1 MTECKIFHK
10 GRKNLDKRGEEWYN
24 NSVLDGVPSEK
35 TKRKETNMHNRM
47 MKAVCLIL
55 AVLMLSVCFVACD
68 KDPFDDAASAGANGK
83 VDMTAVKA
91 AINSMKTEEFEE
103 TSKKT
108 NYVRLTVKDHG
119 DIVIRLCPDIAPISV
134 KNFQKLVGNHFYDGL
149 TFHRVMKN
157 FMIQGGD
164 PKGDGTGGSDTIKGE
179 FAANGVTN
187 NLSHVAGVISMARL
201 SYPLDSASC
210 QFFICNA
217 DPTYLDGQYAA
228 FGFVVAGMETV
239 YSISDVAVGGSAGTT
254 PLETVVIEKAC
265 FVEIEAK

>member
-1 MTECKIFHK
+1 M
-10 GRKNLDKRGEEWYN
+10 KNRFFK
-24 NSVLDGVPSEK
+24 S
-35 TKRKETNMHNRM
+35 
-47 MKAVCLIL
+47 ACLVL

-91 AINSMKTEEFEE
+91 AINSMKTDEFEE
-103 TSKKT
+103 TDKKT
-108 NYVRLTVKDHG
+108 NYVKLTVKDHG
-119 DIVIRLCPDIAPISV
+119 EIVIRLCPDIAPISV
-134 KNFQKLVGNHFYDGL
+134 KNFQGLVDKKFYDGL

-164 PKGDGTGGSDTIKGE
+164 PKGDGTGGSETIKGE
-179 FAANGVTN
+179 FAANGVVN

-217 DPTYLDGQYAA
+217 NPTYLDGQYAA

-239 YSISDVAVGGSAGTT
+239 YSISDVAVGGAAGTM
-254 PLETVVIEKAC
+254 PLEKVIIEKAC
-265 FVEIEAK
+265 FVKMAADAK

>member
-1 MTECKIFHK
+1 MKNRIFK
-10 GRKNLDKRGEEWYN
+10 
-24 NSVLDGVPSEK
+24 S
-35 TKRKETNMHNRM
+35 
-47 MKAVCLIL
+47 ACLIL
-55 AVLMLSVCFVACD
+55 AALMLSMCFVACD
-68 KDPFDDAASAGANGK
+68 EKDRFDDAASVGANGK

-103 TSKKT
+103 TNQKT
-108 NYVRLTVKDHG
+108 NYVRLTVKNHG

-134 KNFQKLVGNHFYDGL
+134 KNFQKLVGDNFYDGL
-149 TFHRVMKN
+149 TFHRVMQN

-239 YSISDVAVGGSAGTT
+239 YSISNVAVGGSAGTT
-254 PLETVVIEKAC
+254 PLEKVIIEKAR
-265 FVEIEAK
+265 FVKIAE

>member
-1 MTECKIFHK
+1 MKNRIFK
-10 GRKNLDKRGEEWYN
+10 SACL
-24 NSVLDGVPSEK
+24 VL
-35 TKRKETNMHNRM
+35 
-47 MKAVCLIL
+47 A
-55 AVLMLSVCFVACD
+55 ALMLSMCFVACD
-68 KDPFDDAASAGANGK
+68 KKDRFDAAASEDANGK

-91 AINSMKTEEFEE
+91 AINSMKTDEFVE
-103 TSKKT
+103 TDSKT
-108 NYVRLTVKDHG
+108 NYVKLTVKDHG
-119 DIVIRLCPDIAPISV
+119 DIIIRLCPDIAPITV
-134 KNFQKLVGNHFYDGL
+134 KNFQKLVDKKFYDSL

-239 YSISDVAVGGSAGTT
+239 YSISDVEVGGASGTM
-254 PLETVVIEKAC
+254 PVEKVIIEKAR
-265 FVEIEAK
+265 FVKIADAK

>member
-1 MTECKIFHK
+1 MKKRIFK
-10 GRKNLDKRGEEWYN
+10 
-24 NSVLDGVPSEK
+24 S
-35 TKRKETNMHNRM
+35 
-47 MKAVCLIL
+47 ACLAL

-68 KDPFDDAASAGANGK
+68 KDPFDDAASVGAGGK

-91 AINSMKTEEFEE
+91 AINSMKTDDFEE
-103 TSKKT
+103 TDKKT

-134 KNFQKLVGNHFYDGL
+134 KNFQNLVDRKFYDGL
-149 TFHRVMKN
+149 TFHRVMQN

-164 PKGDGTGGSDTIKGE
+164 PKGDGTGGTDTIKGE

-239 YSISDVAVGGSAGTT
+239 YSISDVEVGGSSGTM
-254 PLETVVIEKAC
+254 PVEKVIIEKAR
-265 FVEIEAK
+265 FVKIAADA

>member
-1 MTECKIFHK
+1 M
-10 GRKNLDKRGEEWYN
+10 KNRILKAACL
-24 NSVLDGVPSEK
+24 VL
-35 TKRKETNMHNRM
+35 
-47 MKAVCLIL
+47 A
-55 AVLMLSVCFVACD
+55 ALMLSMCFVACD
-68 KDPFDDAASAGANGK
+68 KDPFADAASVGANGK

-91 AINSMKTEEFEE
+91 AINSMKTEDFKE
-103 TSKKT
+103 TSGKT

-134 KNFQKLVGNHFYDGL
+134 KNFKKLVDKKFYDGL
-149 TFHRVMKN
+149 TFHRVMQN

-179 FAANGVTN
+179 FAANGVVN

-239 YSISDVAVGGSAGTT
+239 YSISEVEVGGSTGTM
-254 PLETVVIEKAC
+254 PVEKVVIEKAR
-265 FVEIEAK
+265 FVKIAD